1 MRSFLGG
8 LAFGWER
15 VVYRIPISNPPPKK
29 KINKTLQKKNTAFFT
44 CENWISSSL
53 PQSDQRLSFCHAMG
67 FQDGAL
73 WQSSRFQWK
82 VVLKKTRKRPFT
94 KDDSWFFLPIFG
106 QEMFF
111 KRFPEK
117 KRCVWVYM
125 CIHAGNNVICFEFN
139 FGGIHV
145 LHGSSHFG

>member
-29 KINKTLQKKNTAFFT
+29 KNVSKKNTAFFT

-117 KRCVWVYM
+117 KRVCGYTCAYM
-125 CIHAGNNVICFEFN
+125 LVICFEFN